1 MHGNVVNTSGE
12 SRVSVDF
19 RVLPISQLDDKKRTT
34 LTQKIPFEIG
44 GYWEKI

>member
-19 RVLPISQLDDKKRTT
+19 RVLPISKFDGKKRET
-34 LTQKIPFEIG
+34 LTQKIKFEIG
-44 GYWEKI
+44 GYWSKV